1 MLVNLLQPIGCGYVS
16 PGMARDPA
24 TLPARVAAQV
34 PPRLATAAKCLVRIL
49 VAGRRRQPPPLM
61 VSTVPVV

>member
-1 MLVNLLQPIGCGYVS
+1 VLQPIGREDVS
-16 PGMARDPA
+16 PWMTGDAATVPA
-24 TLPARVAAQV
+24 WVTAQV
-34 PPRLATAAKCLVRIL
+34 PPRLAIAAKCLVRIL